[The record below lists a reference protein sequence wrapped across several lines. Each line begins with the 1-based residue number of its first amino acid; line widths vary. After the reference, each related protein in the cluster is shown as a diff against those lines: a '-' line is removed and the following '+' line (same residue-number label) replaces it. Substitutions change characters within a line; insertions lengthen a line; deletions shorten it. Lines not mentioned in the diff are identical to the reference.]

1 MNAKLLKAIAGLVIV
16 MLLVSACGMMP
27 TLGSRNLVSEPRN
40 VTSYDRV
47 DVSGGGSMDIIQDGT
62 ESLTVETD
70 DNIMQFV
77 TSEVRGGTLFLGLD
91 SYLRSLLPSRLH
103 FTLHVKDLRGIETS
117 GSWDVASESIQTGN
131 LDVVISGSGKVT
143 IRTLAATQLKT
154 SISGSGEMN
163 LTGKAA
169 SQSID
174 ISGSGKYRAGD
185 LKSQEAI
192 IGISGTGNVTVWA
205 TTNLTAHVSGSGE
218 VGYYGS
224 PQVSYNQSGSG
235 KITSLGGK
243 E

>member
-1 MNAKLLKAIAGLVIV
+1 MNTKPLKAFTGLTIV
-16 MLLVSACGMMP
+16 MLLLSACGMVP

-40 VTSYDRV
+40 VTGYDRV
-47 DVSGGGSMDIIQDGT
+47 DVSGGGSMNIIQDGT
-62 ESLTVETD
+62 EGLTVETD

-91 SYLRSLLPSRLH
+91 SNLRSLLPSRLH
-103 FTLHVKDLRGIETS
+103 FTLHVKDLSGIKTS
-117 GSWDVASESIQTGN
+117 GSWDVTSESIQTGN
-131 LDVVISGSGKVT
+131 LDIVISGSGKVT
-143 IRTLAATQLKT
+143 IKTLAATQLKT

-174 ISGSGKYRAGD
+174 ISGSGKYLAGD
-185 LKSQEAI
+185 LKSQEAV
-192 IGISGTGNVTVWA
+192 IGISGSGNVTVWA
-205 TTNLTAHVSGSGE
+205 TTSLTARVSGSGE
-218 VGYYGS
+218 VSYYGS